1 MPLSPAYAAILA
13 CLLAAIRAAWRRSD
27 TLAL

>member
-13 CLLAAIRAAWRRSD
+13 CLLAAMRDAWRRSD

>member
-13 CLLAAIRAAWRRSD
+13 CLLAEIRAVWRRGD